1 MNSVY
6 YQEDPPSKIELRK
19 IKHTMLILG
28 ILSAFININWWFIMF
43 LEWESNGYISGKG
56 LFLSAQ
62 VVIVTITI
70 LCLYIIPKMQYIK
83 MMKNYIVVTQ
93 KEFRVGNNM
102 IPISQVK
109 KVLID
114 PNRYWMYVYLKSGKI
129 LRFRKSTLSMM
140 LLQFQK
146 CMDTLGIEFG
156 IIRRTGKWWKSKE
169 KVIRIKAIEDYCKAK
184 HKERYKRW
192 LEKEGKRNCK

>member
-70 LCLYIIPKMQYIK
+70 LCL
-83 MMKNYIVVTQ
+83 
-93 KEFRVGNNM
+93 
-102 IPISQVK
+102 
-109 KVLID
+109 
-114 PNRYWMYVYLKSGKI
+114 
-129 LRFRKSTLSMM
+129 
-140 LLQFQK
+140 
-146 CMDTLGIEFG
+146 
-156 IIRRTGKWWKSKE
+156 
-169 KVIRIKAIEDYCKAK
+169 
-184 HKERYKRW
+184 
-192 LEKEGKRNCK
+192 

>member
-1 MNSVY
+1 MKN

-43 LEWESNGYISGKG
+43 LEWESKGYISGKG

-62 VVIVTITI
+62 VVMVTVTI

-93 KEFRVGNNM
+93 NEFRVGNNM
-102 IPISQVK
+102 IPISLVK

-114 PNRYWMYVYLKSGKI
+114 PNRYWMYVYLKNGKI

-140 LLQFQK
+140 LFQFQK
-146 CMDTLGIEFG
+146 CMDKLGIEFG
-156 IIRRTGKWWKSKE
+156 IIRRAGRWWNSRE
-169 KVIRIKAIEDYCKAK
+169 EVIRIKTIEDYRKAK
-184 HKERYKRW
+184 
-192 LEKEGKRNCK
+192 RNRRDENGAKSG

>member
-6 YQEDPPSKIELRK
+6 YQEDPLSKIELRK

-169 KVIRIKAIEDYCKAK
+169 KVIKDKSYRGLSQSKA
-184 HKERYKRW
+184 
-192 LEKEGKRNCK
+192 